1 MILLACSASQALAAQ
16 QPPLIRL
23 GLEPQHLAYPS
34 HLPTRGYSFSEVLFV
49 NYSTLLANKTITIQY
64 YYNSLWWNLTA
75 FTGNSVGFTQLYVP
89 VTAYWAHSGANILR
103 AVSGVYASNNI
114 TLTVSENSNGFELDA
129 LLYTALISF
138 ALGLIFLADKVKPKK
153 FILAMLAL
161 YVVIA
166 PFTGQRY
173 DVYFLVTSGIRV
185 LEHVNPF
192 NPGQPPVY
200 PYPLKWAYPPLY
212 PPYSALSF
220 LVYSWVT
227 HNTIPTVSNTVYPGY
242 YTAVYSVWRGYVTP
256 SMPIL
261 VFLLKLP
268 MIASF
273 VAVYRVLSV
282 RVGERTA
289 LKQWAANPLALLV
302 CCVWGQLDPIATAL
316 TLLSLDSYSRGRMT
330 QAYLWAAL
338 GGAIKLWPAVVI
350 PIYLAQGVRL
360 QRARLFRPVVLGVLP
375 VAAASVGV
383 YAYFGHPLQ
392 TLDILVYARSVP
404 TYAGEFSVNGLTW
417 QWILYFLD
425 SPPIP
430 LFLIVGP
437 IVYAAILV
445 YAYKKPEADP
455 ITLLIIVVL
464 TLFLTYNYVNPQYF
478 LWIVPLLILQKR
490 TNSVWI
496 FTALP
501 LIFVGLSYN
510 VFYFLSP
517 ALLYDTYAPAAS
529 IAEELKLAFFYN
541 NRPLFIAVA
550 SILPLLAY
558 ICELTSQVKRILV

>member
-1 MILLACSASQALAAQ
+1 
-16 QPPLIRL
+16 
-23 GLEPQHLAYPS
+23 
-34 HLPTRGYSFSEVLFV
+34 
-49 NYSTLLANKTITIQY
+49 
-64 YYNSLWWNLTA
+64 
-75 FTGNSVGFTQLYVP
+75 
-89 VTAYWAHSGANILR
+89 
-103 AVSGVYASNNI
+103 
-114 TLTVSENSNGFELDA
+114 
-129 LLYTALISF
+129 
-138 ALGLIFLADKVKPKK
+138 
-153 FILAMLAL
+153 
-161 YVVIA
+161 
-166 PFTGQRY
+166 
-173 DVYFLVTSGIRV
+173 
-185 LEHVNPF
+185 
-192 NPGQPPVY
+192 
-200 PYPLKWAYPPLY
+200 
-212 PPYSALSF
+212 
-220 LVYSWVT
+220 
-227 HNTIPTVSNTVYPGY
+227 
-242 YTAVYSVWRGYVTP
+242 
-256 SMPIL
+256 
-261 VFLLKLP
+261 
-268 MIASF
+268 
-273 VAVYRVLSV
+273 
-282 RVGERTA
+282 
-289 LKQWAANPLALLV
+289 
-302 CCVWGQLDPIATAL
+302 
-316 TLLSLDSYSRGRMT
+316 LLSLDSYSRGRMT